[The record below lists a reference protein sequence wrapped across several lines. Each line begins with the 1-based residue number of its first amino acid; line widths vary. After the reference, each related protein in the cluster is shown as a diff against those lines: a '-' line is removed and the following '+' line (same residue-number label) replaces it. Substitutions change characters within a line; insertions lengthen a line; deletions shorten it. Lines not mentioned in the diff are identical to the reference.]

1 MSLSR
6 TVHEEILDRLGRI
19 GIAARQAVESA
30 LVGQH
35 RSIRRG
41 LSVEFA
47 GHRPYQVGDDLR
59 HLDWSV
65 LARSD
70 RYDVRVFEEETR
82 LRATVVLDASGS
94 MAYASAGTS
103 KLDYARQ
110 LAAALA
116 FLMIRQSDAVG
127 LAVVDTTVRDHL
139 GAAATTAHLARLLDH
154 LDTLPAGGETA
165 LGPVL
170 EFLAQRLHRRGLVL
184 LLTDGFDDPQRVIQ
198 ALRLLRHRRQE
209 VRLFLIRDPAEATL
223 PHSGTVMFSGL
234 EREGRL
240 LVDADRIRPHYRE
253 CYAAHDRALA
263 EGCHAL
269 GIPVEV
275 FTTGED
281 LALAL
286 GRALTRGMHAA

>member
-6 TVHEEILDRLGRI
+6 TVHEEILERLGRI

-35 RSIRRG
+35 RSVRRG

-94 MAYASAGTS
+94 MAYASADIS

-127 LAVVDTTVRDHL
+127 LAVVDTVVREHL

-154 LDTLPAGGETA
+154 LDGLAAGGETA

-170 EFLAQRLHRRGLVL
+170 ESLAQRLHRRGLVL
-184 LLTDGFDDPQRVIQ
+184 VLTDGFDEPQRLVQ
-198 ALRLLRHRRQE
+198 ALRLLCHRRQE

-223 PHSGTVMFSGL
+223 PQTGTIAFAGL
-234 EREGRL
+234 EGEGRL
-240 LVDADRIRPHYRE
+240 LLDADRVRPHYRE
-253 CYAAHDRALA
+253 RYMAHHRAVA

-281 LALAL
+281 LALTL
-286 GRALTRGMHAA
+286 GRALTRGTHAG